1 MTEFFAIMLGAALVN
16 NLVLVQFL
24 GVSSFLRGSGQFNT
38 AVLLALFS
46 APVMI
51 GTMLLH
57 HLLNQFVLQPFG
69 LGFFALV
76 GLVAISGLLTSAL
89 TQVTRQLFP
98 KQARQQ
104 FMLLFMVGANSAVL
118 GAALQ
123 VAERN
128 LELREVLAMSVGSAL
143 GFSLILLAFAALRE
157 RLALLD
163 TPAPFQGLAIELI
176 SAGLA
181 AMALLGFT
189 GVV

>member
-1 MTEFFAIMLGAALVN
+1 VTEFLTIMLSAALVN
-16 NLVLVQFL
+16 NLVLMQFL
-24 GVSSFLRGSGQFNT
+24 GMSSFFNSSRQFNT

-57 HLLNQFVLQPFG
+57 HLLNFYVLQPFD
-69 LGFFALV
+69 LDFLTLT
-76 GLVAISGLLTSAL
+76 GLVTIAGLLTSTLIQL
-89 TQVTRQLFP
+89 TRWLFP
-98 KQARQQ
+98 QQARQQ
-104 FMLLFMVGANSAVL
+104 LMLLFMVGANSAVL

-123 VAERN
+123 ATQRN
-128 LELREVLAMSVGSAL
+128 LELLEVLALSCGSAL
-143 GFSLILLAFAALRE
+143 GFSLILLAFAAIRE

-163 TPAPFQGLAIELI
+163 VPIPFRGLAIELI

-181 AMALLGFT
+181 AMALLGFA

>member
-1 MTEFFAIMLGAALVN
+1 MLSAALVN
-16 NLVLVQFL
+16 NLVLMQFL
-24 GVSSFLRGSGQFNT
+24 GMSSFFNSSRQFNT

-57 HLLNQFVLQPFG
+57 HLLNFYVLQPFD
-69 LGFFALV
+69 LDFLTLT
-76 GLVAISGLLTSAL
+76 GLVTIAGLLTSTLIQL
-89 TQVTRQLFP
+89 TRWLFP
-98 KQARQQ
+98 QQARQQ
-104 FMLLFMVGANSAVL
+104 LMLLFMVGANSAVL

-123 VAERN
+123 ATQRN
-128 LELREVLAMSVGSAL
+128 LELLEVLALSCGSAL
-143 GFSLILLAFAALRE
+143 GFSLILLAFAAIRE

-163 TPAPFQGLAIELI
+163 VPIPFRGLAIELI

-181 AMALLGFT
+181 AMALLGFA